1 MASLSSTVWHLA
13 LQWEGSP
20 KQVLIVATVC
30 PKDALERIGFYSRSR
45 LVVVKAWLE
54 PSTLFPS
61 IVSLPELAPSFL
73 EAFMDMAW
81 FTLSEPVRAFLKQQ
95 KGVSLKDR
103 RKANLM
109 DLPKV
114 LWRPMEESKKER
126 LKNSQF
132 PSWVDSAQGV
142 VLHILSE
149 ATEPLTTAEILKQG
163 EGSYKVKTLRNA
175 IDDLRRHRSIDAM
188 HGEWNEPGTW
198 LLTTKGLNFLEQ
210 CQKG

>member
-1 MASLSSTVWHLA
+1 MASPSKPVWHLA

-30 PKDALERIGFYSRSR
+30 PKEALERIGFYSRSR
-45 LVVVKAWLE
+45 LVVVKAWLG
-54 PSTLFPS
+54 PSTLSPS
-61 IVSLPELAPSFL
+61 IAFSPELASSFL
-73 EAFMDMAW
+73 EGSMDMAW

-114 LWRPMEESKKER
+114 MWRPMEESKKER
-126 LKNSQF
+126 LEDSQF
-132 PSWVDSAQGV
+132 PSWVDSAQRV

-149 ATEPLTTAEILKQG
+149 AAEPLTTAEILKQG

-175 IDDLRRHRSIDAM
+175 IDDLRCHRSIDAM
-188 HGEWNEPGTW
+188 HGEWNEPRVW

-210 CQKG
+210 CRK